1 MGIGPSTRAN
11 HFLFSAQLQLLGQ
24 RQVALII
31 IPTQVSKQP
40 TTLANQLQQASPA
53 GLIVLMRT
61 QMVSQLED
69 AAGQDGHLDLRRT
82 GVGFMAVVIRD
93 DLGFDFLV
101 KRHDVCYPFF
111 NFFEQVSSLA
121 GLAAGGTS
129 QCGRYYI
136 RYFDPESRSLRS
148 PCHCS
153 ICNIIIE
160 MTLMDISPNF
170 RIPLELIRL
179 LRLSRNI
186 TVLTGAGVSAES
198 GLRTFREV
206 NSSTISEQPLW
217 SQYRPEDL
225 ATPEAFERN
234 PELVWEFYAMRR
246 LKADEVKPNPGHI
259 ALMRMEFLVPHFTL
273 VTQNVD
279 GLHQRAGSKRV
290 IELHGNITRVR
301 CSLGCSVFTEWED
314 IPGRVPTCPK
324 CGANL
329 RPDVVWFGEML
340 PRNELETALESARTC
355 QIFFSIGTSSLVE
368 PAASLARHA
377 GQRGAIVVEVNTE
390 KTSLT
395 SSADYFLQGK
405 SGQVLPEL
413 VKETWG

>member
-1 MGIGPSTRAN
+1 MTFAILS
-11 HFLFSAQLQLLGQ
+11 L
-24 RQVALII
+24 
-31 IPTQVSKQP
+31 
-40 TTLANQLQQASPA
+40 
-53 GLIVLMRT
+53 
-61 QMVSQLED
+61 
-69 AAGQDGHLDLRRT
+69 
-82 GVGFMAVVIRD
+82 
-93 DLGFDFLV
+93 
-101 KRHDVCYPFF
+101 Y
-111 NFFEQVSSLA
+111 FEQVSTPA

-129 QCGRYYI
+129 QCGHYYTRYCDLQYNMNMPLV
-136 RYFDPESRSLRS
+136 DKSL
-148 PCHCS
+148 
-153 ICNIIIE
+153 
-160 MTLMDISPNF
+160 NF
-170 RIPLELIRL
+170 RFPHELIRL
-179 LRLSRNI
+179 LRVSENI

-198 GLRTFREV
+198 GLRTFRET
-206 NSSTISEQPLW
+206 NSSTTTGQTLW

-234 PELVWEFYAMRR
+234 PELVWDFYAMRR

-259 ALMRMEFLVPHFTL
+259 ALMKMEFLVPHFTL

-279 GLHQRAGSKRV
+279 GLHQRAGSKCV

-301 CSLGCSVFTEWED
+301 CSHGCSVFTEWED
-314 IPGRVPTCPK
+314 IPGRVPICPK

-340 PRNELETALESARTC
+340 PRNKLEAALESARTC

-368 PAASLARHA
+368 PAASLARLA

-390 KTSLT
+390 ETSLT
-395 SSADYFLQGK
+395 PSADYFLQGK